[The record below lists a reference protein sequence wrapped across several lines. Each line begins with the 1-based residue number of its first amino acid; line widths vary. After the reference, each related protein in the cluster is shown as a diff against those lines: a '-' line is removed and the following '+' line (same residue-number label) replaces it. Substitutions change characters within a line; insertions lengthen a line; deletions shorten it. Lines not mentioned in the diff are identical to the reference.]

1 MTVKSTPLN
10 AVNAHKQYSEMAD
23 TPNVQRTQ
31 VQSKQVQ
38 SEQVQDAYPSR
49 LTNTPERTWL
59 PRQDAVVKGRQLSGP
74 LSQAQL
80 DEFERKGF
88 LFIPNLI
95 EGAELD
101 ELRQEMTA
109 LMSNDEYRNKDF
121 SVTEPES
128 QEIRSLFAVHFLS
141 ERLGELAS
149 DERVEGLPE
158 RALTGTPILKPGT
171 RKMACRRCTQ

>member
-10 AVNAHKQYSEMAD
+10 SVTAHKQYSEMAD
-23 TPNVQRTQ
+23 TPNAHSTQAQRT
-31 VQSKQVQ
+31 
-38 SEQVQDAYPSR
+38 QVQDAYPSR
-49 LTNTPERTWL
+49 LAYMPEKRWL

-101 ELRQEMTA
+101 ELRREMQE
-109 LMSNDEYRNKDF
+109 LLSN
-121 SVTEPES
+121 SVYG
-128 QEIRSLFAVHFLS
+128 RSGGSPV
-141 ERLGELAS
+141 
-149 DERVEGLPE
+149 
-158 RALTGTPILKPGT
+158 
-171 RKMACRRCTQ
+171 